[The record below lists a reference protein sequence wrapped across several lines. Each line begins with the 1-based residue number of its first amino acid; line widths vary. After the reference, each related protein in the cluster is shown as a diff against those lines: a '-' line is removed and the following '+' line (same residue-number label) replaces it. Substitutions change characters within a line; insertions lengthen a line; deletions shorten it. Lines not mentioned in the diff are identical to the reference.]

1 MLLEFFEYVSSFPFP
16 NLYILL
22 TFSFSFLFFKYYFM
36 DSKECIEELE
46 VRKVLAENYLK
57 IHKNSDVD
65 YFNLEDESQE
75 FSQRN

>member
-1 MLLEFFEYVSSFPFP
+1 
-16 NLYILL
+16 
-22 TFSFSFLFFKYYFM
+22 M